1 MTYTKPQLLGYSA
14 IAAIQETGNPVKI
27 NDLLEPPANVRPSD
41 PAYQA
46 DE

>member
-1 MTYTKPQLLGYSA
+1 MTYTKPQLRGYSA
-14 IAAIQETGNPVKI
+14 IAAIREIGPPIKQ
-27 NDLLEPPANVRPSD
+27 NDVAESDPSKATD